1 MRRRMDEYGAI
12 MKEEAAKRGILCVD
26 LQESFAEILKHRYPA
41 FITWDR
47 VHPGWIGS
55 MVIARAFLRAVGAE
69 KSVRQNAEKDMER
82 RKI

>member
-1 MRRRMDEYGAI
+1 MLPDS
-12 MKEEAAKRGILCVD
+12 VD
-26 LQESFAEILKHRYPA
+26 CLITHSHCDHLYSDDAEVLKHRYPA

-82 RKI
+82 REI